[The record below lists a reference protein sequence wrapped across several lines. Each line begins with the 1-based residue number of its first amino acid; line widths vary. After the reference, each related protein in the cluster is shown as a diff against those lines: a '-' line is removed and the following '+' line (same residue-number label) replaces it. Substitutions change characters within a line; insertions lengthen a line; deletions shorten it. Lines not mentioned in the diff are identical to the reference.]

1 MTLTPDEKRYLK
13 AIVQKE
19 LDHFSREQKTLF
31 IDLPPAFLKGEHDYK
46 HFLEQLL
53 KRLS

>member
-1 MTLTPDEKRYLK
+1 MTLTTQEKKFLK

-19 LDHFSREQKTLF
+19 LEHFARDKKTLF
-31 IDLPPAFLKGEHDYK
+31 VDLPVSFLKGEHDYQ

-53 KRLS
+53 KKLS